1 MKNDRQNRRSIRL
14 KNYDYSQAGAYFVT
28 VCTQNHICLFGDIVE
43 GEMVLN
49 DLGRVVQEEWI
60 KTEQLRPNVCCGK
73 FVVMPNHFHGILIIN
88 ESRSD
93 GRGALRTG
101 VLRTGV
107 LQYAPTEFKSP
118 SQTIGAIVR
127 GFKSAVTKK
136 INYIRQTPGQ
146 KCWQRN
152 YYEHI
157 IRNDDDYQR
166 INEYIENNPLKW
178 TLDVLN
184 PANGANKW
192 KK

>member
-1 MKNDRQNRRSIRL
+1 MTPAKRNRRSIRL
-14 KNYDYSQAGAYFVT
+14 KNYDYSQSGAYFVT
-28 VCTQNHICLFGDIVE
+28 ICTQNHICLFGDIVE
-43 GEMVLN
+43 GEMILN
-49 DLGRVVQEEWI
+49 DLGRIVQEEWI
-60 KTEQLRPNVCCGK
+60 KTEQLRPNVSCGK

-88 ESRSD
+88 ESR
-93 GRGALRTG
+93 RG
-101 VLRTGV
+101 VLQYARTSTQYAPTR
-107 LQYAPTEFKSP
+107 QYAPTEFKSP

-127 GFKSAVTKK
+127 GFKSTVTKQ
-136 INYIRQTPGQ
+136 INQIRQTPGQ

-178 TLDVLN
+178 ALDVLN
-184 PANGANKW
+184 PANGDNKW